1 MSLVQVTVM
10 EGSFSE
16 QEKRDLI
23 RKVTDAVVSVKG
35 DYVRPFTWVLI
46 EETKN
51 PDWGIGGTAMTL
63 DAIKSLPLASQ

>member
-16 QEKRDLI
+16 GEKRDLI
-23 RKVTDAVVSVKG
+23 RKVTDAIVSVKG
-35 DYVRPFTWVLI
+35 DYMRQFTWVLI

-51 PDWGIGGTAMTL
+51 PDWGIGGTALTL